1 MRTLAFLSF
10 FNYVM
15 VIFAQPQ
22 KLALEIVD
30 IGKGVS
36 LELLIVPA
44 GKFTMG
50 SPISEPGR
58 TNNEIEHEVTIS
70 KSFFLGKYEVTQAQW
85 ESIMDDNPSSEGG
98 AKLPVTDVSFEDCQ
112 KFIKKLNEK
121 TSGGFRLPTEA
132 EWEYACRAGTKTR
145 YAVGERFGKDQA
157 NFLDSKIGKPVV
169 VGSYKSN
176 AFGFYDMHGNVD
188 EWCNDW
194 YGPYAKEPI
203 LNPKGPPEGKY
214 QVLRGGAFNFDAS
227 YQRSAIRNFIRPT
240 DRDHNLGFRIARN
253 N

>member
-1 MRTLAFLSF
+1 MRTLVLLLF
-10 FNYVM
+10 FNFAFIV
-15 VIFAQPQ
+15 FAQTQ

-58 TNNEIEHEVTIS
+58 TNNELEHEVTIS

-85 ESIMDDNPSSEGG
+85 EAIMDENPSSEGG
-98 AKLPVTDVSFEDCQ
+98 AKLPVTDVSYEDCQ

-132 EWEYACRAGTKTR
+132 EWEYACRAGTKTS
-145 YAVGERFGKDQA
+145 YAFGERFGKDQA
-157 NFLDSKIGKPVV
+157 NFYDSNIGKPVA
-169 VGSYKSN
+169 VGSYKPN

-203 LNPKGPPEGKY
+203 SNPKGPTEGKY
-214 QVLRGGAFNFDAS
+214 KILRGGAFNFDAS

>member
-10 FNYVM
+10 FNFVM
-15 VIFAQPQ
+15 VVFAQPQ

-85 ESIMDDNPSSEGG
+85 EAIMDDNPSSEGG
-98 AKLPVTDVSFEDCQ
+98 AKLPVTDVSYEDCQ

-169 VGSYKSN
+169 VGSYKPN

-194 YGPYAKEPI
+194 YGPYVKEPI

-214 QVLRGGAFNFDAS
+214 RVLRGGAFNFDAS

>member
-1 MRTLAFLSF
+1 MRTLILLSF
-10 FNYVM
+10 FSFA
-15 VIFAQPQ
+15 VIVFAQPQ

-50 SPISEPGR
+50 SPISETGR
-58 TNNEIEHEVTIS
+58 TSNELEHEVTIS

-85 ESIMDDNPSSEGG
+85 EAIMEDNPSSEGG
-98 AKLPVTDVSFEDCQ
+98 AKLPVTDVSYEDCQ

-132 EWEYACRAGTKTR
+132 EWEYACRAGTKTS

-157 NFLDSKIGKPVV
+157 NFLDSKIGKPVF

-176 AFGFYDMHGNVD
+176 AFGFHDMHGNVD

-214 QVLRGGAFNFDAS
+214 RVLRGGAFNFDAS

>member
-1 MRTLAFLSF
+1 MRTLILLSF
-10 FNYVM
+10 FSFVM
-15 VIFAQPQ
+15 VVFAQPQ
-22 KLALEIVD
+22 KLSLEIVD

-58 TNNEIEHEVTIS
+58 TNNELEHEVTIS
-70 KSFFLGKYEVTQAQW
+70 KSFFLGKYEVTQVQW
-85 ESIMDDNPSSEGG
+85 EAIMDDNPSSEGG
-98 AKLPVTDVSFEDCQ
+98 AKLPVTDVSYEDCQ

-145 YAVGERFGKDQA
+145 YTVGERFGKDQA

-169 VGSYKSN
+169 VGSYKPN

-194 YGPYAKEPI
+194 YEPYSKEPI

-214 QVLRGGAFNFDAS
+214 RVLRGGAFNFDAS

>member
-1 MRTLAFLSF
+1 MRTLILLSF
-10 FNYVM
+10 FSFA
-15 VIFAQPQ
+15 VIVFAQPQ

-50 SPISEPGR
+50 SPISETGR
-58 TNNEIEHEVTIS
+58 TSNELEHEVTIS

-85 ESIMDDNPSSEGG
+85 EAIMDDNPSSEGG
-98 AKLPVTDVSFEDCQ
+98 AKLPVTDVSYEDCQ

-132 EWEYACRAGTKTR
+132 EWEYACRAGTKTS

-157 NFLDSKIGKPVV
+157 NFLDSKIGKPVF

-176 AFGFYDMHGNVD
+176 AFGFHDMHGNVD

-214 QVLRGGAFNFDAS
+214 RVLRGGAFNFDAS

>member
-1 MRTLAFLSF
+1 MRTLILLSF
-10 FNYVM
+10 FSFVM
-15 VIFAQPQ
+15 VVFAQPQ

-50 SPISEPGR
+50 SPISETGR
-58 TNNEIEHEVTIS
+58 TSNELEHEVTIS

-85 ESIMDDNPSSEGG
+85 EAIMDDNPSSEGG
-98 AKLPVTDVSFEDCQ
+98 AKLPVTDVSYEDCK

-157 NFLDSKIGKPVV
+157 NFLDSKIGKPVF

-176 AFGFYDMHGNVD
+176 AFGFHDMHGNVD

-214 QVLRGGAFNFDAS
+214 RVLRGGAFNFDAS

>member
-1 MRTLAFLSF
+1 MRTLILLSF
-10 FNYVM
+10 FSFAMIV
-15 VIFAQPQ
+15 FAQPQ

-50 SPISEPGR
+50 SPISETGR
-58 TNNEIEHEVTIS
+58 TNNELEHEVTIS

-85 ESIMDDNPSSEGG
+85 EAIMDDNPSSEGG
-98 AKLPVTDVSFEDCQ
+98 AKLPVTDVSYEDCQ

-132 EWEYACRAGTKTR
+132 EWEYACRAGTKTS

-157 NFLDSKIGKPVV
+157 NFLDSKIGKPVF

-176 AFGFYDMHGNVD
+176 AFGFHDMHGNVD

-214 QVLRGGAFNFDAS
+214 RVLRGGAFNFDAS

>member
-1 MRTLAFLSF
+1 MRTLILLSF
-10 FNYVM
+10 FSFVM
-15 VIFAQPQ
+15 VVFAQPQ

-50 SPISEPGR
+50 SPISETGR
-58 TNNEIEHEVTIS
+58 TSNELEHEVTIS

-85 ESIMDDNPSSEGG
+85 EAIMDDNPSSEGG
-98 AKLPVTDVSFEDCQ
+98 AKLPVTDVSYEDCQ

-157 NFLDSKIGKPVV
+157 NFLDSKIGKPVF

-176 AFGFYDMHGNVD
+176 AFGFHDMHGNVD

-214 QVLRGGAFNFDAS
+214 RVLRGGAFNFDAS
-227 YQRSAIRNFIRPT
+227 YQRSAIRNFIWPT

>member
-1 MRTLAFLSF
+1 MRTLILLSF
-10 FNYVM
+10 FSFA
-15 VIFAQPQ
+15 VIVFAQPQ

-50 SPISEPGR
+50 SPISETGR
-58 TNNEIEHEVTIS
+58 TSNELEHEVTIS

-85 ESIMDDNPSSEGG
+85 EAIMDDNPSSEGG
-98 AKLPVTDVSFEDCQ
+98 AKLPVTDVSHEDCQ

-132 EWEYACRAGTKTR
+132 EWEYACRAGTKTP

-157 NFLDSKIGKPVV
+157 NFLDSKIGKPAV

-176 AFGFYDMHGNVD
+176 AFGFHDMHGNVD

-214 QVLRGGAFNFDAS
+214 RVLRGGAFNFDAS

>member
-1 MRTLAFLSF
+1 MRTLILLSF
-10 FNYVM
+10 FSFVM
-15 VIFAQPQ
+15 VVFAQPQ

-58 TNNEIEHEVTIS
+58 TNNELEHEVTIS

-85 ESIMDDNPSSEGG
+85 EAIMDDNPSSEGG
-98 AKLPVTDVSFEDCQ
+98 AKLPVTDVSYEDCQ

-132 EWEYACRAGTKTR
+132 EWEYACRAGTKTS

-157 NFLDSKIGKPVV
+157 NFLDSKIGKPVF

-176 AFGFYDMHGNVD
+176 AFGFHDMHGNVD

-214 QVLRGGAFNFDAS
+214 RVLRGGAFNFDAS

>member
-1 MRTLAFLSF
+1 MGDF
-10 FNYVM
+10 VC
-15 VIFAQPQ
+15 PQ
-22 KLALEIVD
+22 RLN
-30 IGKGVS
+30 GNT
-36 LELLIVPA
+36 PA
-44 GKFTMG
+44 GQG
-50 SPISEPGR
+50 
-58 TNNEIEHEVTIS
+58 
-70 KSFFLGKYEVTQAQW
+70 L
-85 ESIMDDNPSSEGG
+85 
-98 AKLPVTDVSFEDCQ
+98 
-112 KFIKKLNEK
+112 
-121 TSGGFRLPTEA
+121 TS
-132 EWEYACRAGTKTR
+132 

-157 NFLDSKIGKPVV
+157 NFLDSKIGKPVF

-176 AFGFYDMHGNVD
+176 AFGFHDMHGNVD

-214 QVLRGGAFNFDAS
+214 RVLRGGAFNFDAS

>member
-1 MRTLAFLSF
+1 MRTPILLSF
-10 FNYVM
+10 FSFVM
-15 VIFAQPQ
+15 VVFAQPQ

-50 SPISEPGR
+50 SPISETGR
-58 TNNEIEHEVTIS
+58 TSNELEHEVTIS

-85 ESIMDDNPSSEGG
+85 EAIMDDNPSSEGG
-98 AKLPVTDVSFEDCQ
+98 AKLPVTDVSYEDCQ

-157 NFLDSKIGKPVV
+157 NFLDSKIGKPVF

-176 AFGFYDMHGNVD
+176 AFGFHDMNGNVD

-214 QVLRGGAFNFDAS
+214 RVLRGGAFNFDAS

>member
-1 MRTLAFLSF
+1 
-10 FNYVM
+10 M
-15 VIFAQPQ
+15 VVFAQPQ

-58 TNNEIEHEVTIS
+58 TNNELEHEVTIS

-85 ESIMDDNPSSEGG
+85 EAIMDDNPSSEGG
-98 AKLPVTDVSFEDCQ
+98 AKLPVTDVSYEDCQ

-132 EWEYACRAGTKTR
+132 EWEYASRAGTKTP

-169 VGSYKSN
+169 VGSYKPN

-214 QVLRGGAFNFDAS
+214 RVLRGGAFNFDAS

-240 DRDHNLGFRIARN
+240 DRDHNLVVPEKATSGNFSKLSRGN
-253 N
+253 

>member
-1 MRTLAFLSF
+1 MRTPILLSF
-10 FNYVM
+10 FSFVM
-15 VIFAQPQ
+15 VVFAQPQ

-50 SPISEPGR
+50 SPISETGR
-58 TNNEIEHEVTIS
+58 TSNELEHEVTIS

-85 ESIMDDNPSSEGG
+85 EAIMDDNPSSEGG
-98 AKLPVTDVSFEDCQ
+98 AKLPVTDVSYEDCK

-157 NFLDSKIGKPVV
+157 NFLDSKIGKPVF

-176 AFGFYDMHGNVD
+176 AFGFHDMHGNVD

-214 QVLRGGAFNFDAS
+214 RVLRGGAFNFDAS